1 MPCYMSLYLAAKMLC
16 YRLCYMI
23 LLHDICY
30 RTFSLLHG
38 LLQHMCSYS
47 VHVSDAAT
55 VHVGDAAIVHV
66 CDGDAA
72 IVHVSGGYRA
82 DGQCCVT

>member
-1 MPCYMSLYLAAKMLC
+1 MLCYMSLYLAAKMLC

-38 LLQHMCSYS
+38 LLHSMSSYS
-47 VHVSDAAT
+47 VCLR
-55 VHVGDAAIVHV
+55 VGL
-66 CDGDAA
+66 
-72 IVHVSGGYRA
+72 
-82 DGQCCVT
+82 